1 MTVCFL
7 LTLVWIHL
15 LLIKTITQTQESTIM
30 EYVQGFM
37 NPLVNRSCSIFTMS
51 SELNYMQNFVF
62 LNCNYFEKQFEGFA
76 LFFPWKIYQ
85 NNVDIIAGAS
95 VSPQCFVVIHVTF
108 IKISCKFNNDF
119 FVQLSLGLR
128 WGSPYFNEYSREGN
142 KPHLEKIVLL
152 EDF

>member
-7 LTLVWIHL
+7 LWIHL

-76 LFFPWKIYQ
+76 FFPPKK
-85 NNVDIIAGAS
+85 S
-95 VSPQCFVVIHVTF
+95 
-108 IKISCKFNNDF
+108 IKIM
-119 FVQLSLGLR
+119 LILLLG
-128 WGSPYFNEYSREGN
+128 
-142 KPHLEKIVLL
+142 HLYHHNALL
-152 EDF
+152 

>member
-7 LTLVWIHL
+7 LWIHL

-62 LNCNYFEKQFEGFA
+62 LNCITLKNNLRDS
-76 LFFPWKIYQ
+76 LFFFPEK
-85 NNVDIIAGAS
+85 S
-95 VSPQCFVVIHVTF
+95 
-108 IKISCKFNNDF
+108 IKIKLILLQGHLYHHNA
-119 FVQLSLGLR
+119 LSI
-128 WGSPYFNEYSREGN
+128 
-142 KPHLEKIVLL
+142 IVCC
-152 EDF
+152 DT